1 MERRQLTYSLLIF
14 LFVVSCQQTESLII
28 QNNINNEVSDIKE
41 ALPVLITEEII
52 EEPISVWEYIQN
64 NSQLEDYAIDRTTQK
79 YINNHIKDK
88 DLFYSFLENS
98 QK

>member
-14 LFVVSCQQTESLII
+14 LFLVSCQQTESLII

-41 ALPVLITEEII
+41 APPVLIIEEII

-64 NSQLEDYAIDRTTQK
+64 NRPKICLPKALR
-79 YINNHIKDK
+79 
-88 DLFYSFLENS
+88 
-98 QK
+98 